1 VSLEPIDDCPEY
13 PRCGLDVQGYC
24 LCRPRT
30 TTRVPPPDPVLA
42 LDTLSVAA
50 DEAMARYLAARRGAD
65 IEARTA
71 HDLREAARMRA
82 RKL

>member
-1 VSLEPIDDCPEY
+1 
-13 PRCGLDVQGYC
+13 
-24 LCRPRT
+24 
-30 TTRVPPPDPVLA
+30 VPPPDPVLA
-42 LDTLSVAA
+42 LDSLSVAA

-65 IEARTA
+65 IEARTT